1 MACYPL
7 PCCGALRSSVMCC
20 AVLYYAQHQ
29 WCTALCLAVVCCPL
43 PCCGVLSCA
52 MLWYAIL
59 CYAEVQTLEAG
70 SATKSSCW
78 TDMVNNLF
86 WMLYV
91 PLARSL
97 VCWTTTSRLTEPH
110 ITHQANHISHTLS
123 LCTPMPAPTP
133 ALCCNLPLL
142 QPASA
147 APASAWP
154 RTLLPVPALPSSP
167 LLLLPLRI
175 TGHLNSSSRTHFSQL
190 VLVRRL
196 RLSSS
201 ILSSS

>member
-1 MACYPL
+1 MLWCASL
-7 PCCGALRSSVMCC
+7 FW
-20 AVLYYAQHQ
+20 AVLYCPVLCSAPVVY
-29 WCTALCLAVVCCPL
+29 CLCLAVVCCPL

-52 MLWYAIL
+52 IL

-70 SATKSSCW
+70 SAAKSSCW

-110 ITHQANHISHTLS
+110 VTHQANHISHTLS

-142 QPASA
+142 RPASA
-147 APASAWP
+147 APASACP